1 MEIRGVVEGTE
12 IGRGEC
18 VSAVGLLNILLLC
31 QIARQQLG
39 PRRHLQ
45 LNGSPGTYP
54 TERLREELKRR
65 WLGDEGRRD
74 LGACQGDDYKRVEA
88 CLG

>member
-12 IGRGEC
+12 IGKGEC
-18 VSAVGLLNILLLC
+18 VSAVGLRNILLLC

-54 TERLREELKRR
+54 HGEAKGGIEETLV
-65 WLGDEGRRD
+65 GR
-74 LGACQGDDYKRVEA
+74 
-88 CLG
+88 